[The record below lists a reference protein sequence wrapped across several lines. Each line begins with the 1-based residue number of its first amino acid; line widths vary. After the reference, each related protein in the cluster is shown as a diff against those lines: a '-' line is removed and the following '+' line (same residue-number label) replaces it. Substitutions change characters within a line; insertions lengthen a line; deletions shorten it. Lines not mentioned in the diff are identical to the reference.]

1 MEKNINGVEIWGDD
15 EGRTMDLR
23 KVKNDPEQDN
33 QKLTCAMGN
42 QITMLNKLKIQGKM
56 DQNLLTIS

>member
-23 KVKNDPEQDN
+23 KVKNDPE
-33 QKLTCAMGN
+33 
-42 QITMLNKLKIQGKM
+42 
-56 DQNLLTIS
+56 